1 MSYGGALQHN
11 TVSPD
16 RLNLLADAAE
26 MYYLKGEDQYQ
37 IAKNL
42 EVSRSMVSRM
52 LTDARRLGL
61 IKFHIER
68 PVNHNPEL
76 ESLLCQQFGLTKAI
90 VVEQPGGQALLTS
103 LGKAAA
109 RFIEGV
115 LQPSQTLGTSWGT
128 AISAAVDELQFDQ
141 PIPGI
146 RVVQLLGSLGART
159 KQYHGIS
166 IVNRLVDKLGGEGI
180 YLNAPY
186 LVESAR
192 LASVLKENKDI
203 REAFQLGGQAD
214 LAILGIGSAEP
225 RVSPYVLAG
234 YLPEKEME
242 EIYENG
248 AIGDV
253 CGNFF
258 DINGNPLSSSF
269 QDRTIGFSLE
279 ALRNIPLRIGI
290 SGGSHKILPILG
302 ALRGKHVDV
311 LVTDANTAQGVL
323 NHKYYEMPDNGHQKD
338 DL

>member
-1 MSYGGALQHN
+1 VNYGGALPHN

-68 PVNHNPEL
+68 PVNHNPDL
-76 ESLLCQQFGLTKAI
+76 EKHLCQKFGLTKAI
-90 VVEQPGGQALLTS
+90 VVEQAGGQALLTS

-109 RFIEGV
+109 RYIEEI
-115 LQPSQTLGTSWGT
+115 LLPSQTLGTSWGT
-128 AISAAVDELQFDQ
+128 AISAAVDEMQFER
-141 PIPGI
+141 PVPGI
-146 RVVQLLGSLGART
+146 RIVQLLGSLGARI

-166 IVNRLVDKLGGEGI
+166 IVNRLVDKLDGEGV
-180 YLNAPY
+180 YLNAPF
-186 LVESAR
+186 LVENAR

-203 REAFQLGGQAD
+203 RETFQLGSQAD
-214 LAILGIGSAEP
+214 VAILGIGSAEP
-225 RVSPYVLAG
+225 KVSPYVLAG
-234 YLPEKEME
+234 YLPEKEMQE
-242 EIYENG
+242 VFEKG

-258 DINGNPLSSSF
+258 DIKGIPLNSAL
-269 QDRTIGFSLE
+269 QDRTIGLSLE
-279 ALRNIPLRIGI
+279 DLKNIPLRIGI
-290 SGGSHKILPILG
+290 SGGSHKMLPIVG
-302 ALRGKHVDV
+302 ALRGKHINV

-323 NHKYYEMPDNGHQKD
+323 NHTNYEMPY
-338 DL
+338 